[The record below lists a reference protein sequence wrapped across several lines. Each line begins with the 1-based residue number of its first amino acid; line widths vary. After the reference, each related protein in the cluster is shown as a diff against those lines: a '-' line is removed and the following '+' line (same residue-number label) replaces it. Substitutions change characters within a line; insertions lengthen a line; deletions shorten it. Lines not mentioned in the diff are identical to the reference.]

1 MIRLASIPL
10 IVLLGIGVPVF
21 WAYPGDLP
29 WFRAAGIMVGWVG
42 CGLLLVCLF
51 LMLREPRLASA
62 LGGLERMYRWH
73 HRVGMA
79 AYVFLLLHPLLL
91 AANPLPDW
99 LLAWRTLTP
108 FGQGLPVWLGWAS
121 LLLLMLG
128 LGFTFARQI
137 PYGRWRGLHISLGL
151 AVILGLLHLIWL
163 GIEEPVFPLL
173 GLAAVFLAW
182 RLLRED
188 RGWSARPY
196 TVRAA
201 APLAEGMVEVTLSP
215 LAEAL
220 PTRPGQFV
228 LAAFY
233 DGPVFR
239 GCGEFHPFTI
249 AGQTPDGDIR
259 LGIKALGDCTRHLQT
274 VDVGTQVRIDGAFGD
289 FLDGRRE
296 RPQFWLAGGIGITP
310 FVALL
315 RAGKLAQ
322 TTTLLYLYRK
332 ESDAAFLA
340 ELEQLAQADP
350 RLVLRAFVTGDAL
363 PDLAQLLPDR
373 DTLAACDCYLCGPP
387 GLIATARNLLRQ
399 RGVRARAIHFENF
412 EFR

>member
-10 IVLLGIGVPVF
+10 IVLLGIGAPVF

-29 WFRAAGIMVGWVG
+29 VFRAAGIMVGWAG
-42 CGLLLVCLF
+42 CGLLLVSLF
-51 LMLREPRLASA
+51 LMLREPRLAAA

-73 HRVGMA
+73 HRVGMV
-79 AYVFLLLHPLLL
+79 AYVLLLMHPLLL

-99 LLAWRTLTP
+99 HLAWQTLEP
-108 FGQGLPVWLGWAS
+108 FRQGLPVWLGWAS
-121 LLLLMLG
+121 LVLLMFG
-128 LGFTFARQI
+128 LGFTFARRI
-137 PYGRWRGLHISLGL
+137 SYTCWRGLHISLGL

-163 GIEEPVFPLL
+163 GIEEPVFPFLA
-173 GLAAVFLAW
+173 LAAVFLVW

-196 TVRAA
+196 TVRAV
-201 APLAEGMVEVTLSP
+201 APLADGVVELTLSP

-233 DGPVFR
+233 DGPAFR

-249 AGQTPDGDIR
+249 SGQTPAGDIR

-274 VDVGTQVRIDGAFGD
+274 VDVGTQVRIDGAFGG
-289 FLDGRRE
+289 FLDGRAE

-310 FVALL
+310 FVGLL

-322 TTTLLYLYRK
+322 ATTLLYLYRK

-340 ELEQLAQADP
+340 ELEQLTQADP
-350 RLVLRAFVTGDAL
+350 QLVLRALATGDEV
-363 PDLAQLLPDR
+363 PDLAPCLPDR
-373 DTLAACDCYLCGPP
+373 ATLAACDCYLCGPP
-387 GLIATARNLLRQ
+387 GMVAAARKLLRQ
-399 RGVRARAIHFENF
+399 AGVRARAIHFENF
-412 EFR
+412 TFR